1 MDANLPN
8 PSLITEPAITADMIC
23 ISSRGICGEDDFGC
37 PRLKEGSL
45 STGKAEGH
53 QVEKSRYGLD
63 MGGFGPV
70 ISVES

>member
-1 MDANLPN
+1 MADILPD
-8 PSLITEPAITADMIC
+8 PFLITKPAKALDMVC

-53 QVEKSRYGLD
+53 QVEKS
-63 MGGFGPV
+63 
-70 ISVES
+70 